1 MADGP
6 ATTTARRPRLRVLAT
21 DYRTRLLL
29 AIVFV
34 VAVALLLVLVSLPR
48 LLEGYLLDQE
58 RRSLES
64 RANTLAYL
72 VVQRLDQAAR
82 ATQPTRPILDPAGTT
97 ASDTAQV

>member
-1 MADGP
+1 MTE
-6 ATTTARRPRLRVLAT
+6 TTTARRPRLRVLAT

-58 RRSLES
+58 LVNRFVEEFDAEVLPPEEES
-64 RANTLAYL
+64 T
-72 VVQRLDQAAR
+72 
-82 ATQPTRPILDPAGTT
+82 
-97 ASDTAQV
+97 